1 MKDAS
6 SGSAGGEKDFVSFER
21 ETRIAGGECAFS
33 RQSVGHVVGRKRC
46 PVFAVPRFE
55 QKKLAVDGIT
65 EGKAL
70 FFGNTSD
77 GVEKELL
84 AIVRVLQFPGFAAVG
99 GFVDAGFFA
108 FAAGH
113 DVSSL
118 LAEGNDAAK
127 VERSAALDMEARPRF
142 TLIMGLHDHALR
154 TRRPHHPHQGS
165 TWIKHGAYATQVRI
179 DPAGLHFPPMHLRAT
194 ITGKQEQD
202 SDGERSLG

>member
-84 AIVRVLQFPGFAAVG
+84 AIVRVLQFPGFA
-99 GFVDAGFFA
+99 

-142 TLIMGLHDHALR
+142 TLIMGLHDHAMR

-165 TWIKHGAYATQVRI
+165 
-179 DPAGLHFPPMHLRAT
+179 
-194 ITGKQEQD
+194 
-202 SDGERSLG
+202 